1 MTDRLS
7 RRAFLAAAGT
17 PLLAGPLLTRVATAA
32 PDGEVTVPHLFA
44 QLHENGYASNGR
56 R

>member
-1 MTDRLS
+1 LP
-7 RRAFLAAAGT
+7 LAAIDYRRVR
-17 PLLAGPLLTRVATAA
+17 LADPFWAPRQRVKR
-32 PDGEVTVPHLFA
+32 EVTVPHLFA